1 MRRLSLCR
9 RSERKGRGL
18 RVSCRGLRRAEA
30 LAFRLVELN
39 RRLSMLHDHKNSL
52 PDLFLCFLTKHYP
65 SCSTSRCV
73 KVRGQ
78 RKAR

>member
-9 RSERKGRGL
+9 RRERKARGL
-18 RVSCRGLRRAEA
+18 LSCRGLRRAEA